1 MYIKCL
7 RFERNLLFQNLPGN
21 RHKIILST
29 FRFIENLLQD
39 LLCLQWSNTSIHKK
53 RKQIIRKENYL
64 GNHFSL
70 LVTYYIIFIFN
81 LKKAWE
87 KLGGFVCPLLH
98 SPHKAPTRQHLQ
110 TGQLVPPA
118 GNHKG
123 RSQHGWQSIFHL
135 DEWHNHRVCPSL
147 QYKGR
152 LQTESNN
159 EEIEDL

>member
-1 MYIKCL
+1 M

-29 FRFIENLLQD
+29 FRFIENLLQE

-81 LKKAWE
+81 FLKSFIIIYIFIIFKIYIFVKLFVDFILDFWFE
-87 KLGGFVCPLLH
+87 KGQRLALCSLSICKTIPFVNPICGGVENI
-98 SPHKAPTRQHLQ
+98 R
-110 TGQLVPPA
+110 
-118 GNHKG
+118 
-123 RSQHGWQSIFHL
+123 
-135 DEWHNHRVCPSL
+135 
-147 QYKGR
+147 
-152 LQTESNN
+152 
-159 EEIEDL
+159 

>member
-1 MYIKCL
+1 MYIKCV

-64 GNHFSL
+64 GNHFSH

-81 LKKAWE
+81 FLKKPGKTRWFCLPITSFSTQGSNQTAPPDWSAGPTSRE
-87 KLGGFVCPLLH
+87 PQGPESTWVTIHF
-98 SPHKAPTRQHLQ
+98 SP
-110 TGQLVPPA
+110 
-118 GNHKG
+118 
-123 RSQHGWQSIFHL
+123 GW
-135 DEWHNHRVCPSL
+135 V
-147 QYKGR
+147 
-152 LQTESNN
+152 T
-159 EEIEDL
+159 